1 MSLANRSDAR
11 FPRVRHGYDPESVDP
26 YVDELGRA
34 NREYV
39 QEIELLRSQLREM
52 TTEITR
58 MRHEATVMSDSSPT
72 PKAMT
77 DRIAKMLRL
86 AVDEVSEMQ
95 FEARQESEQ
104 LLALAQAEADAS
116 LAKSRQMIAELSSR
130 QRALETEYAEVMTKA
145 REEAAR
151 ITAEA
156 VNDAERARQV
166 DALRRQQAED
176 ELDSELLR
184 MRRETETRL
193 EEQLR
198 LTTQECEARLLDA
211 KAESERRIR
220 VAGEQI
226 DRRLQE
232 ARRALDSITS
242 KRIAIL
248 EQLMQIHGTLEGIPT
263 ILESAYREAKVTPE
277 AGLVPKNLLEE
288 IGWEDADLSDSRP
301 VSANADGHTLSEE

>member
-1 MSLANRSDAR
+1 
-11 FPRVRHGYDPESVDP
+11 
-26 YVDELGRA
+26 LGRA
-34 NREYV
+34 NQEYV
-39 QEIELLRSQLREM
+39 QEIEHLRNQLREM

-248 EQLMQIHGTLEGIPT
+248 EQLMQIHGTLDGIPT

-277 AGLVPKNLLEE
+277 AVLVPKNLLEE

-301 VSANADGHTLSEE
+301 VSANVDGHTLSEE